1 MLCPN
6 CKTPLAISERSRI
19 EIDYCPTCRGVW
31 LDRGEHDKL
40 IEASSA
46 QMPAQPPAGGSPFFA
61 GEGGS
66 RFRRDDDDDDDD
78 YKRGWGYGRGHP
90 KHKRKS
96 FLSELFDFG

>member
-31 LDRGEHDKL
+31 LDRGELDKL
-40 IEASSA
+40 IDASSS
-46 QMPAQPPAGGSPFFA
+46 QMPPQPPPGGSPFFA
-61 GEGGS
+61 GGDRS
-66 RFRRDDDDDDDD
+66 HFRRDDD
-78 YKRGWGYGRGHP
+78 YKRDRGYGGGYP